1 MSCKVFQNPSQ
12 KRKFSSQYTTKIPQ
26 SFYKLVNVS
35 EAWVG
40 ITPTKYS
47 LPGTQEPNT

>member
-12 KRKFSSQYTTKIPQ
+12 KRKFSSQYTQKSQ
-26 SFYKLVNVS
+26 SFYKLVHVS
-35 EAWVG
+35 EERVG